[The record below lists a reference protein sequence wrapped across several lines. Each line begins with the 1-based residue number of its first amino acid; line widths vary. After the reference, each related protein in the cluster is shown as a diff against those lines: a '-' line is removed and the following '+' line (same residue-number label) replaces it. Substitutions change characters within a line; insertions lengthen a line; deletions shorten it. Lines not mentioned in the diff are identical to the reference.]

1 MASTLPPDPYKLLG
15 VPTDAKLPEIRSAHR
30 KLVLK
35 CHPDKVQDA
44 ALKAVK
50 QDEFQKV
57 QQAYELLS
65 DDARRLQYDEQVK
78 LFELRKEMGRGVPPG
93 RTNPFDF
100 EVKTAEYREPPR
112 KTSYARPMPNPY
124 TYPTAVPRS
133 HEDLYD
139 EPLRHT
145 PKKSSSYESTDRK
158 RTSTRDAERYHDDL
172 KREDE
177 RRQKFEKEARRATEE
192 KKKSRNKEKRNKSEE
207 KIRRTYV
214 EDDSDE
220 DYRPRS
226 SEKKTNRHKIEED
239 MRAREEAAR
248 FLDRERER
256 AEAARAESR
265 RAEAVREAERE
276 TQRAAIKGGLPPKWD
291 AHAEYAGQYMQAAR
305 RKAVPEQF
313 SHPGMPKRADT
324 FTAATAA
331 YDVRYATPTRQFSD
345 DDSPKRSSARRETR
359 RASDTPAPRSR
370 EKSSRRRSPP
380 PPHPRDPYIV
390 EPPSPSFM
398 KPPLQSHNSAPAAS
412 FPHSLPTRSKT
423 QDYPR
428 AEAIPPLARASTFQ
442 SGDRD
447 RARDSGS
454 RLKKTVEYSSD
465 SEPDSPVYKKSPR
478 HSHSPPPRQRA
489 TEQTRY
495 KIDNG
500 RANPVDSRHRSDLRD
515 LNEDYGRARDRS
527 ESPRGTTRPPLTRNP
542 PSSERP
548 RATPVRSSS
557 QTYYDQPEPIIYTP
571 VRPQMHREGSGRHGS
586 SRNVPLYGEV
596 PPYKEVKY
604 AKQFGAE
611 HIIYGPN
618 PDPYRRD
625 SDPSHHR
632 SYYQTQR
639 GERAV
644 FA

>member
-78 LFELRKEMGRGVPPG
+78 LFELRKEMGRGIPTG

-124 TYPTAVPRS
+124 THPTAVPRS

-158 RTSTRDAERYHDDL
+158 RTSTRDSERYHEDL

-177 RRQKFEKEARRATEE
+177 RRQKFEKDARRATEE

-207 KIRRTYV
+207 KIRRTYA
-214 EDDSDE
+214 ETESDE

-248 FLDRERER
+248 FLERDRER

-265 RAEAVREAERE
+265 RQEAVREAARE
-276 TQRAAIKGGLPPKWD
+276 TERAAIKGLPPKWD
-291 AHAEYAGQYMQAAR
+291 AHAEYAGKYMQASR

-313 SHPGMPKRADT
+313 AHPGMPKRADT

-447 RARDSGS
+447 RTRDSGS
-454 RLKKTVEYSSD
+454 RLKKTVEYSSE
-465 SEPDSPVYKKSPR
+465 SEPESPVYQKSPR

-489 TEQTRY
+489 TEQTQRY

-500 RANPVDSRHRSDLRD
+500 RANPVDSRHRSDLRN

-527 ESPRGTTRPPLTRNP
+527 VSPRGTRPPLPRNP

-548 RATPVRSSS
+548 RGTPVRSSS
-557 QTYYDQPEPIIYTP
+557 QTYYEQPEPVIYTP
-571 VRPQMHREGSGRHGS
+571 RPQMHREGSGRHGS
-586 SRNVPLYGEV
+586 SRNIPSLYGEV
-596 PPYKEVKY
+596 PYKDVKY
-604 AKQFGAE
+604 AKQFDAE
-611 HIIYGPN
+611 HVIYGPN
-618 PDPYRRD
+618 PNPYRRD

-632 SYYQTQR
+632 GYYPPQR

>member
-78 LFELRKEMGRGVPPG
+78 LFELRKEMGRGVPNG
-93 RTNPFDF
+93 RANPFDF
-100 EVKTAEYREPPR
+100 AEVKTPEFREPPR
-112 KTSYARPMPNPY
+112 KTSTSYARPVPNPY
-124 TYPTAVPRS
+124 EYPTAVPRS

-158 RTSTRDAERYHDDL
+158 RTSTRDSDRYYEDL

-177 RRQKFEKEARRATEE
+177 RRQRFEKEARRATEE

-207 KIRRTYV
+207 KIRRTFDAYV
-214 EDDSDE
+214 EDTDDE
-220 DYRPRS
+220 DYRQRS
-226 SEKKTNRHKIEED
+226 SEKKANRHKIEED
-239 MRAREEAAR
+239 IRAREDAAR

-256 AEAARAESR
+256 AESR
-265 RAEAVREAERE
+265 RAEAVREA
-276 TQRAAIKGGLPPKWD
+276 QRKTEQATIKGLPPKWD
-291 AHAEYAGQYMQAAR
+291 AHAEYAGQYMQASR
-305 RKAVPEQF
+305 RKAAPVDQF

-331 YDVRYATPTRQFSD
+331 YNVRNVTPTQQYSD
-345 DDSPKRSSARRETR
+345 DDLPKRSSARRETR

-370 EKSSRRRSPP
+370 EKSSRRKSPP
-380 PPHPRDPYIV
+380 PHSREPYIV
-390 EPPSPSFM
+390 EPASPTFM

-423 QDYPR
+423 QEYPR
-428 AEAIPPLARASTFQ
+428 AEAIPHLARASTFQ

-447 RARDSGS
+447 RTRDSGS

-465 SEPDSPVYKKSPR
+465 SEVDSPSYKKSPR
-478 HSHSPPPRQRA
+478 NSHSPPPRQRA
-489 TEQTRY
+489 TEQTHRY
-495 KIDNG
+495 KIDNDG

-515 LNEDYGRARDRS
+515 LNDNYVRRDRS
-527 ESPRGTTRPPLTRNP
+527 VSPRARPPITRNP

-548 RATPVRSSS
+548 RRSPS
-557 QTYYDQPEPIIYTP
+557 QSYYPAAEPIIYTP
-571 VRPQMHREGSGRHGS
+571 TVRPPMHREGSGRQSS
-586 SRNVPLYGEV
+586 SRNVPLYAEI
-596 PPYKEVKY
+596 PSPYKDVK
-604 AKQFGAE
+604 
-611 HIIYGPN
+611 
-618 PDPYRRD
+618 RD
-625 SDPSHHR
+625 SDPSHR
-632 SYYQTQR
+632 GYYPSQR

>member
-78 LFELRKEMGRGVPPG
+78 LFELRKEMGRGNPTG
-93 RTNPFDF
+93 RSNPFDF

-124 TYPTAVPRS
+124 SYPTSVPRS

-139 EPLRHT
+139 DPLRHT
-145 PKKSSSYESTDRK
+145 PRKSTSYESTDRK
-158 RTSTRDAERYHDDL
+158 RTSTRDAERQREDL

-177 RRQKFEKEARRATEE
+177 RRQRFEKDARRATEE

-214 EDDSDE
+214 ETDSDE

-226 SEKKTNRHKIEED
+226 SEKRTARHKIEEEI
-239 MRAREEAAR
+239 RIREDAAR
-248 FLDRERER
+248 MEREREH
-256 AEAARAESR
+256 AEAARAADR
-265 RAEAVREAERE
+265 RAEAVRKATRE
-276 TQRAAIKGGLPPKWD
+276 TERAAIKGGLPPKWD

-305 RKAVPEQF
+305 RKAAPDQF

-324 FTAATAA
+324 FTAPAA
-331 YDVRYATPTRQFSD
+331 YDIRYATPSRQYSD

-370 EKSSRRRSPP
+370 EKPSRRSP

-390 EPPSPSFM
+390 EPPSPSFT
-398 KPPLQSHNSAPAAS
+398 KPPLQSYNSAPAAS
-412 FPHSLPTRSKT
+412 FQLPTRSKT

-428 AEAIPPLARASTFQ
+428 AEVIPPLARASTFQ

-454 RLKKTVEYSSD
+454 RLKKQVEYSSD

-500 RANPVDSRHRSDLRD
+500 RANPVDSRHRSELRD
-515 LNEDYGRARDRS
+515 VNEDYTRARDRS
-527 ESPRGTTRPPLTRNP
+527 ESPRGMTRPPLSRNP

-548 RATPVRSSS
+548 RATPVRSPS
-557 QTYYDQPEPIIYTP
+557 QNYYESKPIIYTPP
-571 VRPQMHREGSGRHGS
+571 VRPQMHREGSGRHS
-586 SRNVPLYGEV
+586 SRNVPSLYGEV
-596 PPYKEVKY
+596 PFKDVKY
-604 AKQFGAE
+604 AKHIGADN
-611 HIIYGPN
+611 IIYGPN

-632 SYYQTQR
+632 GYYPTQR
-639 GERAV
+639 GGREV